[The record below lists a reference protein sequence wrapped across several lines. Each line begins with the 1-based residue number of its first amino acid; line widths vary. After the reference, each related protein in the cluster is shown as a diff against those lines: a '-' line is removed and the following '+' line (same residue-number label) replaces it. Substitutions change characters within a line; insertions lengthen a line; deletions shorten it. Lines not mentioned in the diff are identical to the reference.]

1 MSLNLSGGLM
11 TERSVITSNA
21 APVTVYDPES
31 RTTVVSIIVTPT
43 NATPNLSI
51 SIYDGTTRTYL
62 RKAVAMTAGTAF
74 TWEVPFVI
82 DAVDLLEVTSSAAA
96 GDMDVIVNFLNPV
109 AAASLRPGG

>member
-11 TERSVITSNA
+11 TERTVVTSNA

-31 RTTVVSIIVTPT
+31 RTTIVSIIVTPT
-43 NATPNLSI
+43 AGTPNLSI

-62 RKAVAMTAGTAF
+62 RRTVAMTAGVAF
-74 TWEVPFVI
+74 AWEVPFVLN
-82 DAVDLLEVTSSAAA
+82 AVDLLEVTSSAAA